1 MLIGEESQCK
11 EGEEESQ
18 NIGQVYRAVWVPFAT
33 AFGCSEKKPFG
44 RRKVL
49 KLSLWPHAERVKTVC
64 LKPEKRSALLNTVKR
79 PVKIV
84 LSEQFSS
91 NNIHVQ
97 KATQ

>member
-1 MLIGEESQCK
+1 MKNHSVKKRKKNHRMSARCIEL
-11 EGEEESQ
+11 
-18 NIGQVYRAVWVPFAT
+18 
-33 AFGCSEKKPFG
+33 FGFLLLRHSDVQ
-44 RRKVL
+44 RRNL
-49 KLSLWPHAERVKTVC
+49 LEDERFQSSLWPHAERVKTVC